1 MKTRM
6 QITLSEE
13 VKEKMEYAK
22 DFYGGYSAL
31 IEKAVTSFLDRP
43 VEPYPED
50 ISDAETAR
58 TSGEWTSLDVLKRDL
73 SSGK

>member
-1 MKTRM
+1 MKSRM

-50 ISDAETAR
+50 VSDAEAAR
-58 TSGEWTSLDVLKRDL
+58 TSGEWKSLEVLKKEL
-73 SSGK
+73 NS